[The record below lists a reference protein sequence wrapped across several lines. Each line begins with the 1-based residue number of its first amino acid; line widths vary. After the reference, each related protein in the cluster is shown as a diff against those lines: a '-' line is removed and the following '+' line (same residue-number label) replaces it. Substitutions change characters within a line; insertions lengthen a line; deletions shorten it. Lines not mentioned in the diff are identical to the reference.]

1 MSALLA
7 LDVRLAESAAH
18 TPRSQTLDTRTALN
32 RFLADV
38 ERRALRLAELAL
50 GNGEDALDAVQDAMI
65 GLVEHYADRPEPEW
79 RPLFHTILQSRI
91 RDRQRRQSVKNRIIQ
106 WLGGGRQ
113 GEEDEGPDLL
123 EQLAD
128 PAGVEPGRWL
138 DSGAA
143 GQAIVASLSR
153 LPLRQQQCFLLRL
166 WEGLDVAETAR
177 AMGCSEGSVKTHL
190 SRALAALRDQLK
202 EYAP

>member
-7 LDVRLAESAAH
+7 LDARLAESAAH
-18 TPRSQTLDTRTALN
+18 PPRSQPLDSRAALN
-32 RFLADV
+32 RFLAEI

-65 GLVEHYADRPEPEW
+65 GLVEHYADRPESEW

-91 RDRQRRQSVKNRIIQ
+91 RDRQRRQSVKNRVIQ
-106 WLGGGRQ
+106 WLGRGHP
-113 GEEDEGPDLL
+113 EEEEEGPDLL

-143 GQAIVASLSR
+143 GQAIVAALGR

-190 SRALAALRDQLK
+190 SRALAALRGQLE

>member
-1 MSALLA
+1 VNAVLALNARLADSAL
-7 LDVRLAESAAH
+7 H
-18 TPRSQTLDTRTALN
+18 PPRSQSLDTRAALN
-32 RFLADV
+32 RFLADI
-38 ERRALRLAELAL
+38 ERRALRMAELAL
-50 GNGEDALDAVQDAMI
+50 GNGDDALDAVQDAMI
-65 GLVEHYADRPEPEW
+65 GLVEHYAARPESEW

-91 RDRQRRQSVKNRIIQ
+91 RDRQRRQSVKNRVIQ
-106 WLGGGRQ
+106 WLGGSRQ
-113 GEEDEGPDLL
+113 NEDEEGPDWL

-143 GQAIVASLSR
+143 GQAIVAALSR

-166 WEGLDVAETAR
+166 WEGLDVAATAQ

-190 SRALAALRDQLK
+190 SRALAALRGQLK